1 MLARVALAQPAD
13 LVVRDARVH
22 PLDGPPTEAVAVRA
36 GRIVYVGPN
45 SGVGAFVGPGT
56 RVLSLPGR
64 MVLPAFHDCHVH
76 PLEGGVELGRLLLES
91 SATSPRVWLDQLAA
105 YAREHPEKRWI
116 VGGGWAN
123 PVFPE
128 GNPSR
133 KLLDAVVSDRPVYLV
148 TADGHSAWLNSAALA
163 AAGITRQTSDPPG
176 GRIEREPDGTPGGT
190 LRESALELVSAH
202 LPPTTPEE
210 RQEGLRRALALAHG
224 FGITTLHEAHAR
236 DEADLAAYAALEAR
250 GQLKARIIAGLPTE
264 PGQGA
269 GQVHG
274 LLALRK
280 RYLSRRLR
288 PTAAK
293 IFADGVIESRTAAL
307 LKPYRDGTSG
317 LLNFPPEELT
327 ELVVALDRAG
337 FQIHVHAIGDRAVR
351 LTLDALEQARQSNG
365 WRDARHHLAHLEIV
379 HPEDLPRFASLEVGA
394 TIQPLWAQRD
404 SYIRELSE
412 PFLDAE
418 RNARLYPLAAL
429 ARHAR
434 LAGGS
439 DWSVSSLNP
448 LQAIEVALTRRGPDE
463 PAGEPWLPEQRLD
476 LDTALRA
483 YTVGGAH
490 ASFQENETGT
500 LTVGKAGDL
509 IVLERDLYLVEPSE
523 IGSVK
528 VLRTF
533 FEGEEVY
540 TASP

>member
-1 MLARVALAQPAD
+1 MALAQPAD
-13 LVVRDARVH
+13 LVLRDARVY

-45 SGVGAFVGPGT
+45 SGVEAFTGPRT
-56 RVLSLPGR
+56 RVVSLPGR

-76 PLEGGVELGRLLLES
+76 PLEGGVELGRLLLDS
-91 SATSPRVWLDQLAA
+91 AATSPQVWLDRLAA

-128 GNPSR
+128 GNPGR

-163 AAGITRQTSDPPG
+163 AAGITRETSDPPG
-176 GRIEREPDGTPGGT
+176 GRIEREKDGTPAGT
-190 LRESALELVSAH
+190 LRENALALVAPH

-210 RQEGLRRALALAHG
+210 RQEGLRKALAMAHS

-250 GQLKARIIAGLPTE
+250 GELRARIIAGLHTE
-264 PGQGA
+264 PGRGA
-269 GQVHG
+269 GQVHE
-274 LLALRK
+274 LIALRK
-280 RYLSRRLR
+280 RFLGRLLR

-307 LKPYRDGTSG
+307 LEPYRDGTSG
-317 LLNFPPEELT
+317 MLNFPPDELT
-327 ELVVALDRAG
+327 PLVVALDRAG
-337 FQIHVHAIGDRAVR
+337 FQVHVHAIGDRAVR
-351 LTLDALEQARQSNG
+351 LTLDALEQARQVNG
-365 WRDARHHLAHLEIV
+365 RRDARHHLAHLELV
-379 HPEDLPRFASLEVGA
+379 HPDDLPRFASLEVGA
-394 TIQPLWAQRD
+394 TVQPLWAQRD

-418 RNARLYPLAAL
+418 RNARLYPLASL

-463 PAGEPWLPEQRLD
+463 PAGPPWLPEQRLD

-483 YTVGGAH
+483 YTVGGAY

-509 IVLERDLYLVEPSE
+509 IVLERDLYQVEPWE

-533 FEGEEVY
+533 FEGQEVY
-540 TASP
+540 SASP

>member
-1 MLARVALAQPAD
+1 MALAQPAD

-45 SGVGAFVGPGT
+45 SGVGAFVGAGT